1 MLNDLH
7 VLESLP
13 AYVLG
18 SLDEEEERSVAEHLA
33 GCYLCRQELT
43 AFQQVAD
50 QLPLAV
56 PDVSPSEGLRPRLME
71 RIQNLNV
78 KQPSRS
84 EGWRFPQRLVPVGAL
99 AGLALILLL
108 AFSNLLLW
116 QRLNNLEVL
125 TGPLGMRAIA
135 LENTEAAPAASG
147 FVIMGADGLNG
158 VLVVDKLQQLD
169 ATREYQVWLVRDAT
183 YTGGPVFS
191 VDETGYRGLRIEA
204 PESLL
209 TYSSVLVTVEPAGG
223 SPDPTGEHVLNGS
236 LHNPY
241 PP

>member
-13 AYVLG
+13 AYALG
-18 SLDEEEERSVAEHLA
+18 SLDEEEARSIAEHLA
-33 GCYLCRQELT
+33 GCYLCRQELN
-43 AFQQVAD
+43 AFQAVAD

-56 PDVSPSEGLRPRLME
+56 PDESPSDELRPRLME
-71 RIQNLNV
+71 RVQGLNV
-78 KQPSRS
+78 KRPVESGRQHLPK
-84 EGWRFPQRLVPVGAL
+84 RLLPIGAL
-99 AGLALILLL
+99 AGLALILLF

-116 QRLNNLEVL
+116 QKLNDLEVL

-135 LENTEAAPAASG
+135 LQNTEAAPSSSG

-158 VLVVDKLQQLD
+158 VLVVDKLPQLD

-191 VDETGYRGLRIEA
+191 VDETGYRGIRLEA
-204 PESLL
+204 PENLL

-236 LHNPY
+236 LHNPE
-241 PP
+241 PR

>member
-1 MLNDLH
+1 MINDLH
-7 VLESLP
+7 VLDSLP
-13 AYVLG
+13 AYALG
-18 SLDEEEERSVAEHLA
+18 SLDEEEARSVAEHLA

-43 AFQQVAD
+43 VFQEIAD
-50 QLPLAV
+50 QLPLAL
-56 PDVSPSEGLRPRLME
+56 PDALPSEDLKPRLME
-71 RIQNLNV
+71 RIQHLNV
-78 KQPSRS
+78 KQPVQSASR
-84 EGWRFPQRLVPVGAL
+84 RLPPRLLPVGAL
-99 AGLALILLL
+99 AGLALILIL

-135 LENTEAAPAASG
+135 LENTVAAPTASG

-158 VLVVDKLQQLD
+158 VLVVDKFPQLD

-191 VDETGYRGLRIEA
+191 VDETGYRGLRLEA

-209 TYSSVLVTVEPAGG
+209 TYSSVFVTVEPAGG
-223 SPDPTGEHVLNGS
+223 SPDPTGQPVLNGS
-236 LHNPY
+236 LHNP
-241 PP
+241 